1 MAAGRSASILFR
13 EAIVRIDL
21 EDLRRHYAELSD
33 DELSE
38 IDAGDLTEAARAVYE
53 AEFARRELPFHE
65 EPDIPRKSGDA
76 NLPADQP
83 EQMEDAP
90 GEFDIDVGPPPDWLE
105 DAACACTFATRP
117 GNTDLPRAVKARAI
131 LRLTGIPC
139 HITLNQDEDD
149 PPQADPVPTYS
160 LRLMVPGGLALH
172 AISILN
178 QEVFN
183 EEQEAAWRNH
193 FEALSDEELNAL
205 NPEIF
210 CAGYLDLVAR
220 LRRAYDDELARRR
233 LRPRDTG
240 SREAGAG
247 G

>member
-1 MAAGRSASILFR
+1 
-13 EAIVRIDL
+13 VRIDL
-21 EDLRRHYAELSD
+21 EDLRRHYAGLSD
-33 DELSE
+33 DELAKIE
-38 IDAGDLTEAARAVYE
+38 AGDLTDAAKGVYQ
-53 AEFARRELPFHE
+53 AELARRELQPRQELEVHRE
-65 EPDIPRKSGDA
+65 GHDTGPSLDEP
-76 NLPADQP
+76 Q
-83 EQMEDAP
+83 EVEDAL

-131 LRLTGIPC
+131 LRHAGILC
-139 HITLNQDEDD
+139 HITMNQDEDD

-172 AISILN
+172 ATSILN

-193 FEALSDEELNAL
+193 FEALSNEELSAL

-220 LRRAYDDELARRR
+220 LRRTYDDEIARRQ
-233 LRPRDTG
+233 LMPRDTTR
-240 SREAGAG
+240 REAGARD
-247 G
+247 